1 MRIEITPIKES
12 DNNKKNQEGVRDT
25 KKTVKAIITS
35 PKKASMITLIRVEI
49 LIRPKI
55 MDNFQAERIIDKSID
70 IRFMIQ

>member
-12 DNNKKNQEGVRDT
+12 DNNKKNKEGVRDT

-35 PKKASMITLIRVEI
+35 PKKASMITLIRDEI

-55 MDNFQAERIIDKSID
+55 MDNIQVERIIDKSID

>member
-12 DNNKKNQEGVRDT
+12 DNNKKNKEGVRDT
-25 KKTVKAIITS
+25 KKTVKAIIIS
-35 PKKASMITLIRVEI
+35 PKKASMITLIRDEI

-55 MDNFQAERIIDKSID
+55 MDNIQVERIIDKSID